1 MKTAPPVARHRS
13 EGPLHDR
20 PVRRVWEE
28 NGMGACVLQFFGAI
42 GVIVLGA
49 GLLVIV
55 VTPLLSLQNGPG
67 KGQPP
72 AQR

>member
-1 MKTAPPVARHRS
+1 
-13 EGPLHDR
+13 
-20 PVRRVWEE
+20 
-28 NGMGACVLQFFGAI
+28 MGACVLQFFGAI